1 MLAGT
6 VTKQLKSYL
15 STFWLQHTNTLYV
28 VGLKPSKY
36 ERDGNYTKEEGP
48 ETGRRDLRKLSRK
61 YMVRYGME
69 RQIRRRHEGWWKQGQ
84 SSGLKA
90 SLGWLEHRS
99 YLTVLLL
106 GMASNY

>member
-1 MLAGT
+1 MKHT
-6 VTKQLKSYL
+6 
-15 STFWLQHTNTLYV
+15 STIEV

-36 ERDGNYTKEEGP
+36 ERDGNHTKEEGP
-48 ETGRRDLRKLSRK
+48 ETGWIDLGKLCKK
-61 YMVRYGME
+61 YIVRYGME
-69 RQIRRRHEGWWKQGQ
+69 RQSRRRHEGWWKQGQ

-99 YLTVLLL
+99 YLTVLTL